1 MNMDYDSKFSYLMFV
16 FFLKKRWL
24 KKHESKK
31 KWLKNLGCMVFV
43 KTIRRDGLCKIVC
56 GGGGGDD
63 EDDSD
68 VWDLGGPGDGHLGR

>member
-1 MNMDYDSKFSYLMFV
+1 
-16 FFLKKRWL
+16 
-24 KKHESKK
+24 
-31 KWLKNLGCMVFV
+31 MVFV

-68 VWDLGGPGDGHLGR
+68 V